1 MMRLNLYSLTLP
13 FLFVFTI
20 PIAILASITTT
31 LAFSILIFR
40 VLLVYIELAFAVIPF
55 WIFGL
60 KQSGQVLRGS
70 KAFSSPPSVPAR
82 RRKRR
87 GSTNSSLSATGTI
100 TPIPGDAMRFNQ
112 SIGATR
118 DFEGV
123 GGWRLDNPSDD
134 DDSLW
139 TKINSRLELPADH
152 GRRHHHRSPTSGSN
166 PSDLW
171 LNRGYSAEATMNT
184 SRPRTPPSGPTGDG
198 FPPQTPISIKRS
210 KRTASAHTSGSSG
223 SSGRSSVM
231 SMKQK

>member
-1 MMRLNLYSLTLP
+1 MRLNLYSLTLP

-40 VLLVYIELAFAVIPF
+40 VLLVYIELAFAVIPY
-55 WIFGL
+55 WILGP
-60 KQSGQVLRGS
+60 KQSGQVVQGT
-70 KAFSSPPSVPAR
+70 KASPSPPSVPTR

-87 GSTNSSLSATGTI
+87 GSTCSSLSATGTI
-100 TPIPGDAMRFNQ
+100 TPISGDAMRFSQ
-112 SIGATR
+112 SIGASR

-152 GRRHHHRSPTSGSN
+152 GRRHHRSLTAGSN
-166 PSDLW
+166 PSDLK
-171 LNRGYSAEATMNT
+171 LNRGYSPEAVMNT
-184 SRPRTPPSGPTGDG
+184 SRPRTPPSGPIGDG
-198 FPPQTPISIKRS
+198 FSPQIPISTKRS
-210 KRTASAHTSGSSG
+210 KRTASTHTSGSSG
-223 SSGRSSVM
+223 SSGKSCVM
-231 SMKQK
+231 SMKQR